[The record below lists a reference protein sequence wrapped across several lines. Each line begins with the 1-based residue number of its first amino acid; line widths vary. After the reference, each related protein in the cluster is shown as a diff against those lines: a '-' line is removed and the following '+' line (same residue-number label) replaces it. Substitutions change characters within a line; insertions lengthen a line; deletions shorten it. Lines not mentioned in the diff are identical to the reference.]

1 MISMSTVLY
10 ILYWFYSIAS
20 RIPPGQVKEAKD
32 SDHIAHGRRKRL
44 EACGHMT
51 EAAQEKI
58 ASTGPNDRRS
68 SRIATT

>member
-1 MISMSTVLY
+1 MY
-10 ILYWFYSIAS
+10 IYICSSIAS
-20 RIPPGQVKEAKD
+20 RTPPGQVKEAED
-32 SDHIAHGRRKRL
+32 SDHIDHGRRKRL

-58 ASTGPNDRRS
+58 AITGPNDRRS